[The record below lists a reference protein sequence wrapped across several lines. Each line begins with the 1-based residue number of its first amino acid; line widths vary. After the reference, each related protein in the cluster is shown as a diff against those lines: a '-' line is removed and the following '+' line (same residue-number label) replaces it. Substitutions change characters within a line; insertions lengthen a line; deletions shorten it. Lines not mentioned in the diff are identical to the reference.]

1 MVSPL
6 DKFSQEFGQM
16 QGKLDQILIN
26 QATFSEDFKKHDVM
40 FEKHS
45 EKMDKHDTRISGVE
59 SKLNWYA
66 GGFAG
71 VAALFTVAGD
81 KIRAAIFGS

>member
-26 QATFSEDFKKHDVM
+26 QATFSEDFKKHDAL
-40 FEKHS
+40 FEKHGD
-45 EKMDKHDTRISGVE
+45 KMEKHDVRIAGIE

-66 GGFAG
+66 GGIAT
-71 VAALFTVAGD
+71 VAAAFTIAGD

>member
-16 QGKLDQILIN
+16 QGKLDQILTN
-26 QATFSEDFKKHDVM
+26 QATFSEDFKRHDALFEKHGDKMEKHDV
-40 FEKHS
+40 
-45 EKMDKHDTRISGVE
+45 RISGIE

-66 GGFAG
+66 GGIAT
-71 VAALFTVAGD
+71 VAAAFTIAGD